1 MLGEMD
7 IIPAVKVTRSERGVA
22 HKPYITASHTQSEF
36 RALRQKIRLLLSES
50 ATIAV
55 CATAPGEGASWTA
68 AMLAC
73 ATAEE
78 DDPVVLVDGDIRNP
92 TQASEFEL
100 TNDRVLLPP
109 STIETGFA
117 FHSTSSKQIL
127 VLSPSG
133 MPGYTEREAGDSL
146 RSVIPVLRTQ
156 WRNVIIDCPPI
167 PSSGLLLDIAPL
179 VDGVILVVK
188 AERERRDEIK
198 QKIDWLKRMSPPLL
212 GVIFN
217 KGKAHLPG
225 LLERAL

>member
-1 MLGEMD
+1 MLGETE
-7 IIPAVKVTRSERGVA
+7 IVATGKAIRSGRAVA
-22 HKPYITASHTQSEF
+22 HKPYIGAHQTQSEF

-78 DDPVVLVDGDIRNP
+78 GDPVVLVDADVRNP
-92 TQASEFEL
+92 KQASEFEL
-100 TNDRVLLPP
+100 MDERMFLPP
-109 STIETGFA
+109 SIIETGFA
-117 FHSTSSKQIL
+117 FHGTSSRQIL
-127 VLSPSG
+127 LLIPSG
-133 MPGYTEREAGDSL
+133 MPDYSEREAGASL
-146 RSVIPVLRTQ
+146 RSVLPALRTHSK
-156 WRNVIIDCPPI
+156 NVVVDCPPI
-167 PSSGLLLDIAPL
+167 PSSGLLLDIAPV

-217 KGKAHLPG
+217 KGKGHLPG